1 MKNIATFLVILGIS
15 NLVSLSVALA
25 NFDFASDTHPAPVSF
40 TVDASGEAYGK
51 LEGGYTFTQK
61 NIFLKNDIKI
71 QKFVT
76 GVNFFYISDKGII
89 EAENDLRAISIY
101 FSLV

>member
-1 MKNIATFLVILGIS
+1 MKNVAIFLVILGFWDTA
-15 NLVSLSVALA
+15 SLPVASA
-25 NFDFASDTHPAPVSF
+25 NFDFVTDSHPAPISF
-40 TVDASGEAYGK
+40 IVNTSGEAYGE
-51 LEGGYTFTQK
+51 LEGGYSFTQK
-61 NIFLKNDIKI
+61 NIFMENNIKI

-76 GVNFFYISDKGII
+76 GAHFFYISDKGII